1 MHALQALLAHNAL
14 DRSHFLRSDSEAVA
28 KLQAQSPPPPDALA
42 AALSA
47 RLASLAN
54 AFVRS
59 DGKKW
64 RRAALRWAS
73 GALASP

>member
-1 MHALQALLAHNAL
+1 MQALQALHTHGAL

-28 KLQAQSPPPPDALA
+28 RLRKQSLPPPDGLA

-59 DGKKW
+59 DAKKW
-64 RRAALRWAS
+64 RRATLR
-73 GALASP
+73 